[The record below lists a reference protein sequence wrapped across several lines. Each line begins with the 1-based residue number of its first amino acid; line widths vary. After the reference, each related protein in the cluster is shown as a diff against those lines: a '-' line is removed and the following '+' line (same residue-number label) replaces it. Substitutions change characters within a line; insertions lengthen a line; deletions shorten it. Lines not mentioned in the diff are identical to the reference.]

1 MSAKRPGAGSRMEH
15 DDLDRQDFP
24 APVAGESALLHR
36 IRCHV
41 DLRVMCGATK
51 RGQCFTNVFA
61 ALLVTLRM
69 QLVDVL
75 SSFLRNSSEQEAQT
89 EHSGIIEGISIMTD
103 VCSHIQDLTVWQYNA
118 EQMELVHSRFQT
130 LTGWGRRLRTKR
142 ISADTLSLVWV
153 GNSSGAAAPGPR
165 SSSYRKN
172 SRQQPGHSKEGFGR
186 RTAQA
191 EAGEQRVGD
200 MVETPFL
207 LAFLF
212 ALQSEAMP
220 LLPLANTLA
229 NASRGSWNR
238 ERTEFTV
245 AQGAYHGVAMG
256 TEWFLETEEMPSFG
270 MVQVFFKDARIKK
283 FCFQEP
289 WPLTR
294 VHGGKGF
301 LPEACR
307 IPLMAK
313 RPFAPD
319 RKLLELSGKDSSHL
333 SLALREWEKVMG
345 TLAAEL
351 RIVLQGRFA
360 ISRAELPLAQ
370 VVYKNHPSWENNP
383 IARAALWPVLAQ
395 YLILG
400 QFEYV
405 LEGDPL
411 PIAILPI
418 GAVPKSTFPWWRLI
432 LDCRYS
438 NQFIDPWPNRYLSL
452 AVLSL
457 LLRKNC
463 FFGVADIK
471 AAYLLTRLGGCGRP
485 PFKVKR
491 FKTNECQNGY
501 VEWEGE
507 QMGCSPSSC
516 GRLCDKSALGFA
528 AEGHV
533 MRAACTPFGMAVS
546 HGTLAILTNAVQ
558 SYVIRRWGL
567 GMGVFVD
574 DLILIARVLLHG
586 LCQGYLGGCPI
597 CVAAFPAAQQSQKA
611 FDVLLDKLHLEQS
624 EKRSAMAQQGV
635 YLGIHAD
642 SHRGLY
648 TLTEKK
654 VAKLVRDLE
663 EVLGIVVMTPRECSK
678 VRGKLANYSFCMQRI
693 KPFIRPFNEFIGGPK
708 NSREWD
714 TAKEVSAAMMDSGA
728 FLLKHMGTLVRLGAP
743 IWVTQASTLYDR
755 FTRRALNGELQDRVT
770 VLTHDAA
777 EPGVGCLHCEEPG
790 IVLRY
795 AGKRFPDLTSVVT
808 FADDVEVQVRR
819 EALGGWINFDL
830 YRQKRDIGGRHII
843 IRNDCQSGLLGLQ
856 KGSRSPVIQ
865 YAAIQ
870 IAKACIEEGAIP
882 YFLHVSGK
890 RLIEEGVDDG
900 SRTHAE
906 ALQGPAC
913 NKKLRGRV
921 QSFAR
926 KIQKEIT
933 IDFFASSCN
942 AMAERFMTWTDE
954 PLSER
959 TDAFSAA
966 SWDSSWCP
974 HCEQYHREMGFFF
987 TPSNLEDA
995 VVRRAR
1001 SDGAQGIFLVPNS
1014 AKQGYWQCLTREAIT
1029 RVMNVACCFEFE
1041 HTGSKKLTEHS
1052 LFYVDF
1058 GDGSNQYA
1066 PPCGQALRR
1075 RPGLPRLRR
1084 GEAAE
1089 LEQLHQQLALLES
1102 GDSQE

>member
-1 MSAKRPGAGSRMEH
+1 MEH

-61 ALLVTLRM
+61 TLLVTLRM

-270 MVQVFFKDARIKK
+270 MVQVFFKDASIKK

-370 VVYKNHPSWENNP
+370 VVYKNHPS
-383 IARAALWPVLAQ
+383 
-395 YLILG
+395 
-400 QFEYV
+400 
-405 LEGDPL
+405 
-411 PIAILPI
+411 
-418 GAVPKSTFPWWRLI
+418 
-432 LDCRYS
+432 
-438 NQFIDPWPNRYLSL
+438 
-452 AVLSL
+452 
-457 LLRKNC
+457 
-463 FFGVADIK
+463 
-471 AAYLLTRLGGCGRP
+471 
-485 PFKVKR
+485 
-491 FKTNECQNGY
+491 
-501 VEWEGE
+501 
-507 QMGCSPSSC
+507 
-516 GRLCDKSALGFA
+516 
-528 AEGHV
+528 
-533 MRAACTPFGMAVS
+533 
-546 HGTLAILTNAVQ
+546 
-558 SYVIRRWGL
+558 
-567 GMGVFVD
+567 
-574 DLILIARVLLHG
+574 
-586 LCQGYLGGCPI
+586 
-597 CVAAFPAAQQSQKA
+597 
-611 FDVLLDKLHLEQS
+611 
-624 EKRSAMAQQGV
+624 
-635 YLGIHAD
+635 
-642 SHRGLY
+642 
-648 TLTEKK
+648 
-654 VAKLVRDLE
+654 
-663 EVLGIVVMTPRECSK
+663 
-678 VRGKLANYSFCMQRI
+678 
-693 KPFIRPFNEFIGGPK
+693 
-708 NSREWD
+708 
-714 TAKEVSAAMMDSGA
+714 
-728 FLLKHMGTLVRLGAP
+728 
-743 IWVTQASTLYDR
+743 
-755 FTRRALNGELQDRVT
+755 
-770 VLTHDAA
+770 
-777 EPGVGCLHCEEPG
+777 
-790 IVLRY
+790 
-795 AGKRFPDLTSVVT
+795 
-808 FADDVEVQVRR
+808 
-819 EALGGWINFDL
+819 
-830 YRQKRDIGGRHII
+830 
-843 IRNDCQSGLLGLQ
+843 
-856 KGSRSPVIQ
+856 
-865 YAAIQ
+865 
-870 IAKACIEEGAIP
+870 
-882 YFLHVSGK
+882 
-890 RLIEEGVDDG
+890 
-900 SRTHAE
+900 
-906 ALQGPAC
+906 
-913 NKKLRGRV
+913 
-921 QSFAR
+921 
-926 KIQKEIT
+926 
-933 IDFFASSCN
+933 
-942 AMAERFMTWTDE
+942 
-954 PLSER
+954 
-959 TDAFSAA
+959 
-966 SWDSSWCP
+966 
-974 HCEQYHREMGFFF
+974 
-987 TPSNLEDA
+987 
-995 VVRRAR
+995 
-1001 SDGAQGIFLVPNS
+1001 
-1014 AKQGYWQCLTREAIT
+1014 
-1029 RVMNVACCFEFE
+1029 
-1041 HTGSKKLTEHS
+1041 
-1052 LFYVDF
+1052 
-1058 GDGSNQYA
+1058 
-1066 PPCGQALRR
+1066 
-1075 RPGLPRLRR
+1075 
-1084 GEAAE
+1084 
-1089 LEQLHQQLALLES
+1089 
-1102 GDSQE
+1102 